1 MTKNKHPK
9 RKLARKMMTMPEIR
23 NNVSPFSS
31 LAWLKR
37 YNARRVKELAR
48 SNKK

>member
-9 RKLARKMMTMPEIR
+9 RKLAMKMMTQPEVR
-23 NNVSPFSS
+23 NNVSPFSC

-37 YNARRVKELAR
+37 YNARRRKELAK
-48 SNKK
+48 NKK